1 MDLDFT
7 KARLQHQSPAPTWRG
22 YLQANVEINR
32 DEAVS
37 PRECALGQWLYSDGL
52 RKYGERPEMRNLES
66 VHAPMHA
73 VVEQVVRL
81 KRSGS
86 DAEAGTEY
94 QKVSPLSRKIVWPLE
109 RLEKHVNSQSP
120 ALEFADPPQVLA

>member
-7 KARLQHQSPAPTWRG
+7 KARLQHQFPAPTWRR
-22 YLQANVEINR
+22 YLRANEEINR

-37 PRECALGQWLYSDGL
+37 PRECALGKWLYSDGL
-52 RKYGERPEMRNLES
+52 HKYGDRPEMRNLES

-73 VVEQVVRL
+73 VFERVVRL

-94 QKVSPLSRKIVWPLE
+94 QKVSPLSRKIVWLLD

-120 ALEFADPPQVLA
+120 APEFAHPPRGR